1 MLRWRLLLSVAIVG
15 LLAGLCWLDAHA
27 AESLAAPSGLWLL
40 PALVAFMFFATD
52 ETLGLA
58 LAAGMQPLRGVV
70 FLANLLLLLGDIFL
84 VFSPWL
90 RIIGDPLLGILTPD
104 DLAAHRTWV
113 LVVLAGA
120 TGFILLG
127 EMIRYEKPGGVL
139 ANAAAALL
147 ALVYVGVMLDFALQL
162 RLGWGVGALASWIIT
177 VKMGD
182 IGAYTVGR
190 LIGRHRLCP
199 RLSPGK
205 TIEGAVGAVVFSCA
219 GAWASLAWL
228 TPVAMA
234 RHPWAWLPYGLL
246 LGIVGMLGDLAESML
261 KRDAGCKDS
270 SRWMP
275 GFGGVLDIL
284 DSLLLSAPV
293 AWLCWSLGL
302 GA

>member
-1 MLRWRLLLSVAIVG
+1 MLRWRLLLATVIIAA
-15 LLAGLCWLDAHA
+15 LAGLCWLDAQSPIA
-27 AESLAAPSGLWLL
+27 GLWLL
-40 PALVAFMFFATD
+40 PVLAAFMLTATG
-52 ETLGLA
+52 EVLGLA
-58 LAAGMQPLRGVV
+58 RAARMQPLRGVV
-70 FLANLLLLLGDIFL
+70 YFANLLLLLGDVFL
-84 VFSPWL
+84 VFVPWSHLIGSP
-90 RIIGDPLLGILTPD
+90 DLGILTPA
-104 DLAAHRTWV
+104 DLVAHRTWV
-113 LVVLAGA
+113 LAVVAVA

-127 EMIRYEKPGGVL
+127 EMSRYEGPGGVL
-139 ANAAAALL
+139 ANAAAAVL

-182 IGAYTVGR
+182 VGAYTVGR
-190 LIGRHRLCP
+190 LIGRRKLCP

-205 TIEGAVGAVVFSCA
+205 TIEGAIGAVVFACVA
-219 GAWASLAWL
+219 AWASLAWL

-234 RHPWAWLPYGLL
+234 CHPWAWLPYGLL
-246 LGIVGMLGDLAESML
+246 LGLVGMLGDLAESML

-284 DSLLLSAPV
+284 DSLLLSAPL

-302 GA
+302 VP

>member
-15 LLAGLCWLDAHA
+15 VLAGLCWLDAQSPIA
-27 AESLAAPSGLWLL
+27 GLWLL
-40 PALVAFMFFATD
+40 PVLAAFMLTATG
-52 ETLGLA
+52 EVLGLA
-58 LAAGMQPLRGVV
+58 RAAGMQPLRGAVY
-70 FLANLLLLLGDIFL
+70 FANLLLLLGDVVL
-84 VFSPWL
+84 VFVPWL
-90 RIIGDPLLGILTPD
+90 HLIGSPDLGILTPA

-113 LVVLAGA
+113 LAVVAVA

-139 ANAAAALL
+139 ANAAAAVL
-147 ALVYVGVMLDFALQL
+147 ALVYVGAMLDFALQL

-182 IGAYTVGR
+182 IGAYTTGR
-190 LIGRHRLCP
+190 LIGRHKLCP

-205 TIEGAVGAVVFSCA
+205 TIEGAVGAVVFACA
-219 GAWASLAWL
+219 GAWASLSWL
-228 TPVAMA
+228 TPVATA
-234 RHPWAWLPYGLL
+234 HHPWAWLPYGLL
-246 LGIVGMLGDLAESML
+246 LGIAGMLGDLAESML

-302 GA
+302 LP